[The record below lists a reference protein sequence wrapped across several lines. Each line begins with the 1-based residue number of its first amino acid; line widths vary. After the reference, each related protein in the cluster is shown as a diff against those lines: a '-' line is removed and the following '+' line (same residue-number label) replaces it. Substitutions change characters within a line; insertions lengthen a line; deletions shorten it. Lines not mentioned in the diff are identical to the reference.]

1 MGRPKE
7 LSSAVDSNVEP
18 NLVELAKVTIAPLQT
33 VVIADLKI
41 EELKVEKTNYAGED
55 LVFLASA
62 MK

>member
-18 NLVELAKVTIAPLQT
+18 NLAELAKVTIALLQT

-62 MK
+62 IK

>member
-7 LSSAVDSNVEP
+7 LSSAVDSNVAP
-18 NLVELAKVTIAPLQT
+18 NLVELAKVTIALLQT